1 MHDCTTHAV
10 RRSAMTWGGRSGAA
24 FPGIVANSHHHAMG
38 EDILKYLQEGV
49 DLRVHLL
56 RNGGADPLWKLWVYK
71 DVMYRDVLSR

>member
-1 MHDCTTHAV
+1 
-10 RRSAMTWGGRSGAA
+10 
-24 FPGIVANSHHHAMG
+24 MG